1 MVDAVFLS
9 TFWDV
14 ILATFIVMFIFLPL
28 IMLWVFALVDL
39 FMRHEINGWQK
50 VLWLLLI
57 IFIPILGP
65 IIYLLV
71 RPEEAWASPYEEG
84 AQEAPKQPTP

>member
-1 MVDAVFLS
+1 MVDAVVLS

-14 ILATFIVMFIFLPL
+14 IWSSFIVFFVVIPL

-39 FMRHEINGWQK
+39 FVRPDIRWRK
-50 VLWLLLI
+50 VLWL
-57 IFIPILGP
+57 IFIVFVPIFGS

-71 RPEEAWASPYEEG
+71 RP
-84 AQEAPKQPTP
+84 QEADIAPYQEPASDSVPEA

>member
-14 ILATFIVMFIFLPL
+14 IWSSFIVFFVVIPL
-28 IMLWVFALVDL
+28 IMLWVFALADL
-39 FMRHEINGWQK
+39 FIRRDIRWGK
-50 VLWLLLI
+50 VLWL
-57 IFIPILGP
+57 IFIVFFPIFGA

-71 RPEEAWASPYEEG
+71 RPPEADIAPVPH
-84 AQEAPKQPTP
+84 QEPAE

>member
-1 MVDAVFLS
+1 MVVPVVLS

-14 ILATFIVMFIFLPL
+14 IWASFIVFFIVIPL

-39 FMRHEINGWQK
+39 FVRPDLRWGK
-50 VLWLLLI
+50 VLWL
-57 IFIPILGP
+57 IFIVFVPIFGA

-71 RPEEAWASPYEEG
+71 RPPEADIAPYEEP
-84 AQEAPKQPTP
+84 ASDSVPKEA

>member
-14 ILATFIVMFIFLPL
+14 IWATFIVMFVFVPL
-28 IMLWVFALVDL
+28 ILLWTFALVDL
-39 FMRHEINGWQK
+39 FMRHDIGWQK

-57 IFIPILGP
+57 VFIPILGP

-71 RPEEAWASPYEEG
+71 RPEEANVP
-84 AQEAPKQPTP
+84 

>member
-14 ILATFIVMFIFLPL
+14 IWATFIVMFVFVPL
-28 IMLWVFALVDL
+28 ILLWTFALVDL
-39 FMRHEINGWQK
+39 FVRHDIGGWQK

-71 RPEEAWASPYEEG
+71 RPEEAWDSPHEEVSPD
-84 AQEAPKQPTP
+84 A

>member
-14 ILATFIVMFIFLPL
+14 IGAAFLILFVFVPL
-28 IMLWVFALVDL
+28 ILLWTFALVDL
-39 FMRHEINGWQK
+39 FVRRDIRWRK
-50 VLWLLLI
+50 VVWLLVI
-57 IFIPILGP
+57 VFIPILGP

-71 RPEEAWASPYEEG
+71 RPEEANIPQEEASPD
-84 AQEAPKQPTP
+84 A

>member
-14 ILATFIVMFIFLPL
+14 VGATFLILFVFVPL
-28 IMLWVFALVDL
+28 ILLWSFALVDL
-39 FMRHEINGWQK
+39 FVRPDIRWKK
-50 VLWLLLI
+50 VVWLMVI

-65 IIYLLV
+65 LIYLLV
-71 RPEEAWASPYEEG
+71 RPEEANVPYQEG
-84 AQEAPKQPTP
+84 ARDA

>member
-14 ILATFIVMFIFLPL
+14 IWSSFIVFFVVIPL

-39 FMRHEINGWQK
+39 FVRPDIRWRK
-50 VLWLLLI
+50 VLWL
-57 IFIPILGP
+57 IFIVFFPIFGA

-71 RPEEAWASPYEEG
+71 RPPEADIAPYEEP
-84 AQEAPKQPTP
+84 ASDA

>member
-1 MVDAVFLS
+1 MVAPVILS

-14 ILATFIVMFIFLPL
+14 IWASFIVFFVVIPF

-39 FMRHEINGWQK
+39 FIRPDIRWKK
-50 VLWLLLI
+50 VLWL
-57 IFIPILGP
+57 IFIVFFPIFGA

-71 RPEEAWASPYEEG
+71 RPPEADIAPYKEPASDSV
-84 AQEAPKQPTP
+84 PKA

>member
-14 ILATFIVMFIFLPL
+14 IWATFIVMFVFVPL
-28 IMLWVFALVDL
+28 ILLWTFALVDL
-39 FMRHEINGWQK
+39 FMRHDISGWQK

-71 RPEEAWASPYEEG
+71 RPEEAWTSPYEER
-84 AQEAPKQPTP
+84 AQEAPTEPTP

>member
-14 ILATFIVMFIFLPL
+14 VGATFLILFVFVPL
-28 IMLWVFALVDL
+28 ILLWTFALVDL
-39 FMRHEINGWQK
+39 FVRRDIRWKK
-50 VLWLLLI
+50 VVWLVVI

-65 IIYLLV
+65 LIYLLV
-71 RPEEAWASPYEEG
+71 RPEEANVPYEEV
-84 AQEAPKQPTP
+84 ARDA